1 MIGLPLLNE
10 EIVTL
15 AFNHLKE
22 NFNTWLSTADHQYSD
37 GISLERVENERY
49 YISDKIQPLK
59 LPAIFML
66 YGESAVQYTD
76 NPNYFSTEDQ
86 AIFVLSFE
94 DMDAEKLTRKGWRYS
109 RVLFGVLNL
118 LEMKDAAGRL
128 QAKIIPQRIVYTD
141 PVVSKLQKSGQ
152 KFRMDVVLEVKIL
165 HYEKNEET
173 I

>member
-1 MIGLPLLNE
+1 MMIPLLNE
-10 EIVTL
+10 TIVDL
-15 AFNHLKE
+15 AFNHLKD

-49 YISDKIQPLK
+49 YVSDKIQPLK
-59 LPAIFML
+59 LPSIFLL

-76 NPNYFSTEDQ
+76 DQNYLNTEDN
-86 AIFVLSFE
+86 AVFVLSFE
-94 DMDAEKLTRKGWRYS
+94 DIDAEKLTRKGWRYA

-118 LEMKDAAGRL
+118 IDLKDSNGRL
-128 QAKIIPQRIVYTD
+128 QAKIIPQRIVYTE
-141 PVVSKLQKSGQ
+141 PIVSKLQKSGQ

>member
-1 MIGLPLLNE
+1 MIALPLMNE
-10 EIVTL
+10 KIVDL
-15 AFNHLKE
+15 AFEFLRA
-22 NFNTWLSTADHQYSD
+22 NFNEWLTKADHKYSD
-37 GISLERVENERY
+37 GISLEKVEPNRY
-49 YISDKIQPLK
+49 YITDKIQPLK

-76 NPNYFSTEDQ
+76 NPNYLNTEDQ
-86 AIFVLSFE
+86 ALFVLSFE
-94 DMDAEKLTRKGWRYS
+94 DMDAEKLTRKAWRYS

-118 LEMKDAAGRL
+118 LDLEDDGGRL
-128 QAKIIPQRIVYTD
+128 KARIVPQRVVYTD
-141 PVVSKLQKSGQ
+141 PIVSKLQKSGQ